1 MSQLMTH
8 LIALDKQYLSDTQIL
23 RRIKMSHVPTDLK
36 YTKEHEWVKREGD
49 LAVVGITDH
58 AQDALGDVVYVELP
72 EVGDTITLDETFG
85 VVESVKAASDLF
97 APLSGEVVELNAA
110 LEEAPEL
117 VNNDPYG
124 EAWMLKIL
132 LSDESEWDK
141 LLDAAAYNEEIA
153 E

>member
-1 MSQLMTH
+1 
-8 LIALDKQYLSDTQIL
+8 
-23 RRIKMSHVPTDLK
+23 MSHVPTDLK

-72 EVGDTITLDETFG
+72 EVGDTITMDETFG

-97 APLSGEVVELNAA
+97 APLSGEVIEINEA

-117 VNNDPYG
+117 VNEDPYG
-124 EAWMLKIL
+124 EAWMLKIRL
-132 LSDESEWDK
+132 FDESEWDK

>member
-1 MSQLMTH
+1 MSQ
-8 LIALDKQYLSDTQIL
+8 
-23 RRIKMSHVPTDLK
+23 VPTDLK
-36 YTKEHEWVKREGD
+36 YTIEHEWVKREGD

-72 EVGDTITLDETFG
+72 EVGDTITMDKAFG

-97 APLSGEVVELNAA
+97 APLSGEVVEINEA
-110 LEEAPEL
+110 LEEAPEQ
-117 VNNDPYG
+117 VNEEPYRDG
-124 EAWMLKIL
+124 WMIKIRF
-132 LSDESEWDK
+132 SDESEWDK